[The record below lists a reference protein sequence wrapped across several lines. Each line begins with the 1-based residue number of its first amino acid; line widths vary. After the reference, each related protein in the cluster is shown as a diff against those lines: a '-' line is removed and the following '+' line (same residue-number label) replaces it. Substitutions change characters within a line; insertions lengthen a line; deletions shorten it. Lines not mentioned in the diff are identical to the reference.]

1 VLAAALVV
9 AARGAGR
16 GAVGCGGS
24 RSGDGGAGENGEAAA
39 LTLPVDLYF
48 PGEGGRLFPEHR
60 ELEVTDDAERQ
71 IREVLAALLAGP
83 RGEGLE
89 RPLPEGV
96 EVAGVY
102 LDHDGV
108 AYVDLA
114 APGNADPPAGGSA
127 AEMQMVYSV
136 VNSVALNVPEARRVA
151 LLWNGIQR
159 QTFSGH
165 LDTSRPLLP
174 SPGLVVRR

>member
-1 VLAAALVV
+1 VLAAALAV
-9 AARGAGR
+9 AALGAGL